1 MRPGLTVSDIDWSQI
16 AMGLSDPEQV
26 PFLRELPDIRALVPA
41 GGAVVAES
49 RPAGELAV
57 RLVGRPSEEQEEI
70 LTELVRAEA
79 AAVLH
84 HPSPEAIEA
93 DRAFSDVGFDSLTA
107 VELRNRLSALGGVRL
122 PATLIFDYPTPAQLA
137 RYLRSEFLGDAADV
151 PAAAATPA
159 VAVVDGDP
167 IAIVGMG
174 CRYPGG
180 VRSPEQ
186 LWELVVSGTDAVSGF
201 PVDRGWDIGM
211 LDGAALSAAQ
221 GGFLY
226 DAGEFDPGFFGIS
239 PREALAMD
247 PQQRLLLE
255 TSWEALERAGI
266 QPRSLRG
273 SQTGVFAGGTP
284 TGYGVGLEG
293 SGSESF
299 LLTGTAG
306 AVLSGRVS
314 YVLGLEGP
322 SVTVD
327 TACSS
332 SLVTLHLAAQA
343 LRAGEC
349 SLALASGVTVMAT
362 PAAFA
367 AFAEQQGL
375 ASDGRCKSFAAG
387 ADGTGWAEGV
397 GVLVLERLS
406 DARRNGH
413 PVLAVVAGSAVNQDG
428 ASNGLTAPNGPA
440 QQRVIRAA
448 LASAR
453 LSAADVDVVEAHGT
467 GTVLGDPIEAQA
479 LLATY
484 GQGRPE
490 DRPLWLGS
498 VKSNIAHTQAAAGA
512 AGVMKM
518 VLAMQHGLL
527 PKSLHADEPSPHVDW
542 TAGNIRLL
550 AEPQEWPA
558 DGRPRR
564 AGVSSFGISGT
575 NAHVIIEEAPEP
587 VAEDAIGEGLP
598 GGMPAE
604 NAPVPVLAGGPLMWL
619 VSGRSAQALAGQAG
633 RLVTHVAGHPELDPG
648 DVAWSLATTRSTFE
662 HRAAVWGGDR
672 GELVSGLEAVSA
684 GRSVRR
690 AVSGAAPAGGPGRVG
705 FVFAGQGAQRA
716 GMGRELYEASPVFAA
731 AFDEAC
737 ALLEAELDVAV
748 RDVVLGA
755 GDDSAG
761 LDRADQTLFAQTGL
775 FAVEVGLVALLAA
788 AGIVPDVVAGHSVGE
803 IAAAYAAGVLT
814 LQDACRL
821 VANRARL
828 MQDLPSG
835 GAMAAIGASEA
846 EIAPAL
852 GDEPGVSLAAVNGPS
867 SVVISGEAAAVERI
881 AEQWRG
887 RGRRVRRL
895 RVSHAFHSALMDPV
909 LDELGEVAAG
919 LQHASPT
926 VTWVGA
932 LSGEVV
938 TAPEAGYWPEQARG
952 AVRFADAVA
961 TMAGLGVSVFIEIG
975 PDGTL
980 SGMGAS
986 VLDQELD
993 ARFIPVLN
1001 PSVPA
1006 AEAVLAGLAQAHVQG
1021 VKVDWPAVLPAGQR
1035 VDLPTYAF
1043 QQQRFW
1049 PEISLAPGAGAGVL
1063 SAGSGSA
1070 MEAQF
1075 WAAVERGDVAGLA
1088 GALEVDAQRP
1098 FSEVLPVL
1106 ASWRQR
1112 EREEARAADVRYRIS
1127 WAPVADPQVSR
1138 LAGTWLV
1145 VAGPSGVD
1153 LAAECVRALGARG
1166 ADAVVVPVAAED
1178 VSREVLAARIG
1189 EVAGD
1194 GRVAGVLSLLALEE
1208 APLPDHPYVAS
1219 GLAGSVGLLQALGDA
1234 GIEAPLWMVTQGAV
1248 AAGAREFVS
1257 RPVQAQV
1264 LGLGRVLAMESPD
1277 RWGGLVDLPETWDAR
1292 SAGRLVGVLAGCGED
1307 QVAIRAAGIFGRRL
1321 VRAPRPVGAPDSTVR
1336 ASFSQG
1342 TVLVTGGTGAL
1353 GGRVGVWLAERGA
1366 ARVVLWSRSGPE
1378 AAGISRLA
1386 ARMAAAGTAVA
1397 VMAGDVASRSD
1408 VAGLLG
1414 WIAADGPALA
1424 GVMHTAGVLDDG
1436 VLDRMS
1442 PARLGNVLAAK
1453 AGGAVHLDEL
1463 TAGLDLSA
1471 FVLFSSAAAT
1481 FGAGGQGNYAAANAF
1496 LDALADNR
1504 RGRGLAATS
1513 LAWGAWAGGGMAQ
1526 SDATV
1531 ARRVAGGPSTAL
1543 DPDVALQVLGQA
1555 LEDGEVGLTVSAID
1569 WSQIAMGLSD
1579 PEQVPFLR
1587 ELPDIR
1593 ALVAAGGAATAE
1605 SRTAGELAVRVAGRP
1620 LAEQHEILTELVRS
1634 EAAAVLH
1641 HPTPEAIEADRAFSD
1656 LGFDSLTAVEL
1667 RNRLSALAGCAC
1679 RRR

>member
-1 MRPGLTVSDIDWSQI
+1 M
-16 AMGLSDPEQV
+16 
-26 PFLRELPDIRALVPA
+26 
-41 GGAVVAES
+41 
-49 RPAGELAV
+49 
-57 RLVGRPSEEQEEI
+57 
-70 LTELVRAEA
+70 
-79 AAVLH
+79 
-84 HPSPEAIEA
+84 
-93 DRAFSDVGFDSLTA
+93 
-107 VELRNRLSALGGVRL
+107 RL

-137 RYLRSEFLGDAADV
+137 RHLRSELLGDAPDV
-151 PAAAATPA
+151 PAVPMAT
-159 VAVVDGDP
+159 VVDGDP

-299 LLTGTAG
+299 LLTGTSG

-413 PVLAVVAGSAVNQDG
+413 PVLAVVAGSAINQDG

-448 LASAR
+448 LANAR
-453 LSAADVDVVEAHGT
+453 LSTSDVDVVEAHGT

-575 NAHVIIEEAPEP
+575 NAHVIIEEAPSLVPELESVP
-587 VAEDAIGEGLP
+587 EGADAADE
-598 GGMPAE
+598 AT
-604 NAPVPVLAGGPLMWL
+604 AQDVPVLAGGPLMWL
-619 VSGRSAQALAGQAG
+619 VSGRSAQALAAQAG
-633 RLVTHVAGHPELDPG
+633 RLLSHVVARPELDPA
-648 DVAWSLATTRSTFE
+648 DVAWSLATTRSIFE

-684 GRSVRR
+684 GRSVGR

-731 AFDEAC
+731 AFDRA
-737 ALLEAELDVAV
+737 ADLLEIELGVSV
-748 RDVVLGA
+748 RDVVLGGV
-755 GDDSAG
+755 GDDGAG
-761 LDRADQTLFAQTGL
+761 PERADQTLFAQTGL

-814 LQDACRL
+814 LRDACRL

-846 EIAPAL
+846 EVLAGLA
-852 GDEPGVSLAAVNGPS
+852 GVEGVSLAAVNGPS
-867 SVVISGEAAAVERI
+867 SVVVSGDEAAVDEVVR
-881 AEQWRG
+881 EWRE

-980 SGMGAS
+980 SGMGPATLTEE
-986 VLDQELD
+986 VP
-993 ARFIPVLN
+993 FIPMLN
-1001 PSVPA
+1001 PSLPA
-1006 AEAVLAGLAQAHVQG
+1006 AEAVLAALAQAHVVG
-1021 VKVDWPAVLPAGQR
+1021 MPVDWAAVLEPGQR

-1049 PEISLAPGAGAGVL
+1049 PEISLAPGAGAGAL
-1063 SAGSGSA
+1063 PAGSGSA

-1088 GALEVDAQRP
+1088 GALEVDAGSRLD
-1098 FSEVLPVL
+1098 EVLPVL

-1112 EREEARAADVRYRIS
+1112 EREASAVADVRYRVS
-1127 WAPVADPQVSR
+1127 WVPVADPEPTR
-1138 LAGTWLV
+1138 LTGTWLV

-1153 LAAECVRALGARG
+1153 LAAECVRVLGARG

-1178 VSREVLAARIG
+1178 VSREVLAGRIG

-1208 APLPDHPYVAS
+1208 VPLPDHVFVPS
-1219 GLAGSVGLLQALGDA
+1219 GLAGSVGLVQALGDA
-1234 GIEAPLWMVTQGAV
+1234 GVDAPLWMVTRGAV
-1248 AAGAREFVS
+1248 AAGARESVS
-1257 RPVQAQV
+1257 SPVQAHV

-1277 RWGGLVDLPETWDAR
+1277 RWGGLVDLPVAFDTRA
-1292 SAGRLVGVLAGCGED
+1292 AARLVGVLAGCGED

-1321 VRAPRPVGAPDSTVR
+1321 VRAPRPVGAPESAVR
-1336 ASFSQG
+1336 DSFSRG

-1366 ARVVLWSRSGPE
+1366 ARVVLWSRSGPG
-1378 AAGISRLA
+1378 AAGVAGLA
-1386 ARMAAAGTAVA
+1386 ARIAAAGTAVA
-1397 VMAGDVASRSD
+1397 VMAGDVASRSE

-1424 GVMHTAGVLDDG
+1424 GVMHTAGC
-1436 VLDRMS
+1436 
-1442 PARLGNVLAAK
+1442 
-1453 AGGAVHLDEL
+1453 AG
-1463 TAGLDLSA
+1463 
-1471 FVLFSSAAAT
+1471 
-1481 FGAGGQGNYAAANAF
+1481 
-1496 LDALADNR
+1496 
-1504 RGRGLAATS
+1504 
-1513 LAWGAWAGGGMAQ
+1513 
-1526 SDATV
+1526 
-1531 ARRVAGGPSTAL
+1531 
-1543 DPDVALQVLGQA
+1543 
-1555 LEDGEVGLTVSAID
+1555 
-1569 WSQIAMGLSD
+1569 
-1579 PEQVPFLR
+1579 
-1587 ELPDIR
+1587 
-1593 ALVAAGGAATAE
+1593 
-1605 SRTAGELAVRVAGRP
+1605 
-1620 LAEQHEILTELVRS
+1620 
-1634 EAAAVLH
+1634 
-1641 HPTPEAIEADRAFSD
+1641 
-1656 LGFDSLTAVEL
+1656 
-1667 RNRLSALAGCAC
+1667 
-1679 RRR
+1679 